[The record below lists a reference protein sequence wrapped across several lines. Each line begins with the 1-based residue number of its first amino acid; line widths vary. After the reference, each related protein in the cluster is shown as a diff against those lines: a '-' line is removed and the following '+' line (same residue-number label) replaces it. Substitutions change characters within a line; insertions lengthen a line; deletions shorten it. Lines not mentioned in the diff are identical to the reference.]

1 MQVVKPDRGNYSTDH
16 PPSELADLPSRSA
29 LQKQESSASSC
40 PELRQVKQGELESA
54 AARLRAQEAA
64 LLWGAPGFPERG
76 ERSPLALCPPRSAR
90 GAQSRAAAP
99 PGGGSGQGSAT
110 LRLARGSCGEPRPA
124 GAQRGEA
131 PPLPRGTYRGP
142 PWSGAGGEGAAAR
155 PSHRRRSEEAPHPL
169 RPLPRPRH
177 GHGTRDTAPG
187 SSRPR
192 LPPAAPPAEPGTGL
206 PMPGRASPFRDP
218 AGLCPQQG
226 NCLFQ
231 LLQSHDP

>member
-1 MQVVKPDRGNYSTDH
+1 MQVVKADRGNYSTDH

-29 LQKQESSASSC
+29 LQTQESSASSC
-40 PELRQVKQGELESA
+40 PELQTSKARRATKRGSPATSAGGSAALKSAGVPWARRAEPPRPLPAAERQGRAEPRSGTAPRGERAGLRYAPLGAGQLRRA
-54 AARLRAQEAA
+54 AARRSTA
-64 LLWGAPGFPERG
+64 R
-76 ERSPLALCPPRSAR
+76 RSP
-90 GAQSRAAAP
+90 AA
-99 PGGGSGQGSAT
+99 T
-110 LRLARGSCGEPRPA
+110 
-124 GAQRGEA
+124 
-131 PPLPRGTYRGP
+131 RGTYRGP

-155 PSHRRRSEEAPHPL
+155 PSHRRRSEEVPHPL

-231 LLQSHDP
+231 LLQSHVP